1 MSTKKGMDTM
11 RYQLRYAAGLYWLL
25 DTEQPGVP
33 YKKPLSMNR
42 VGADIYRMMT
52 KGLSQE
58 QIVEALCEEY
68 QMPRSE
74 ILLDVE
80 QFQAQLEEYNI
91 GDERE
96 DRA

>member
-1 MSTKKGMDTM
+1 MTTKKGMDAM

-33 YKKPLSMNR
+33 YKKPLSMNE

-52 KGLSQE
+52 KGLNQE
-58 QIVEALCEEY
+58 QIAEALCEKY
-68 QMPRSE
+68 QMPRSV
-74 ILLDVE
+74 ILPDVE

-91 GDERE
+91 GDE
-96 DRA
+96 